1 VISLLDPRLYLAV
14 AIACGVS
21 YAAGRYQQYRA
32 DEKAHAADMALA
44 AEKTRELERNAEK
57 VNQRITDA
65 KDKELRSVRARLDVA
80 LERLR
85 ERPERLPEAA
95 RPACEGATGAELSGR
110 DAAFLERLAARANVI
125 REELKACQDREH
137 GRTE

>member
-1 VISLLDPRLYLAV
+1 MLSLLDPRLYLAF

-21 YAAGRYQQYRA
+21 YGAGRWQQWRA
-32 DEKAHAADMALA
+32 DEKSHAADMALA
-44 AEKTRELERNAEK
+44 AEKSRELERNAEK

-85 ERPERLPEAA
+85 QRPERLPEAA

-110 DAAFLERLAARANVI
+110 DAAFLERLAARADGL
-125 REELKACQDREH
+125 RAELKACQDREH
-137 GRTE
+137 GGVE